1 MRNHLSQ
8 SNQLQITWL
17 GPLQQSINE
26 SIIKGCFPKMQ
37 RLPQLLPQI
46 KKTDDKN
53 SIKFSSNKHLKLL
66 LKSLRKHTKNTI
78 CGKNEQSIFPF
89 YLCVERIVQYAVCAY
104 NTSEEWRK
112 NSDNNNFIGAVLMDL
127 SKAFDC
133 IPHDL
138 VIAKLAAY
146 GFDKNIC
153 HIYSYLKK
161 QKTMCQFKQ
170 Y

>member
-1 MRNHLSQ
+1 MRNLSQ

-53 SIKFSSNKHLKLL
+53 SIKFQSNKYLKLL
-66 LKSLRKHTKNTI
+66 LKSLRKYTKNTI
-78 CGKNEQSIFPF
+78 CGKNEQSIFSF
-89 YLCVERIVQYAVCAY
+89 YLCVERIVQYAAY
-104 NTSEEWRK
+104 LNNTSEEWRK
-112 NSDNNNFIGAVLMDL
+112 NSDNNNFIGPVLMIL

-133 IPHDL
+133 IPYDF

-146 GFDKNIC
+146 GFDKNMIC
-153 HIYSYLKK
+153 HIYSHLKK
-161 QKTMCQFKQ
+161 QKAICQCKQ